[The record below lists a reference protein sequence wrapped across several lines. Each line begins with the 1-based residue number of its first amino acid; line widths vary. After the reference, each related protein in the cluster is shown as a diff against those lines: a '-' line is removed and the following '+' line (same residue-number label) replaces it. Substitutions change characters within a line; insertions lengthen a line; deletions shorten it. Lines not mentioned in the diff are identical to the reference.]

1 MHPSWSNGVSFLVP
15 YHYYADG
22 KCIVCL
28 DDIEGLDY
36 YHTHSYVNYREWR
49 MVPLGDRVTLS
60 IPYML
65 ALPDTYSVT

>member
-1 MHPSWSNGVSFLVP
+1 MLVIIGVNFLVP
-15 YHYYADG
+15 YTTTVQMAN
-22 KCIVCL
+22 ILILVCL
-28 DDIEGLDY
+28 NDIKGLDH
-36 YHTHSYVNYREWR
+36 YHTHSYINYRD